1 MSYLFSNTSANYNY
15 TDDRLQ
21 ATVVAANKYIPTYV
35 AGYLGSAESMYYKRD
50 LDHCFRKPNSIRNIT
65 QALMS
70 SLRPTKISMYDTDF
84 YVLKG
89 TILDS
94 AGKPLLM
101 AAYDKDKWLARP
113 QGLKPILFYSSTFFT
128 DSKLAPLNRRLQKE
142 ILIDCYEKGME
153 VRVLSPSIIE
163 ANTFAELFE
172 VKKTE
177 TLLGLD
183 SYMKTVLPNILHTQE
198 EDTFVEATGNQ
209 EELLSVEEEAL
220 LYDSNST
227 ITFSSAHTG
236 ESINLTPNYGFGN
249 LGSLNTIGTSTAGGN
264 FVVNASEVSNIFV
277 NYPTSRIVSS
287 YDPIE
292 EIAAT
297 ESVGILQQMEENDI
311 NVYSGNVSLADV
323 YDFVRPVTPTRST
336 IELVDDTE

>member
-1 MSYLFSNTSANYNY
+1 MSYLFSNTSANYNH

-50 LDHCFRKPNSIRNIT
+50 LNSCFRKPNSIRNIT

-101 AAYDKDKWLARP
+101 AAYDKDKWLAGP

-227 ITFSSAHTG
+227 ITISGSAHT
-236 ESINLTPNYGFGN
+236 ELGFIFPPSYQMGIQTISTSTTGGN
-249 LGSLNTIGTSTAGGN
+249 LVI
-264 FVVNASEVSNIFV
+264 NASEVPNVFA
-277 NYPTSRIVSS
+277 NYPTDRIVTS
-287 YDPIE
+287 YGS
-292 EIAAT
+292 AAVAEAT
-297 ESVGILQQMEENDI
+297 GILQQMEEYDI
-311 NVYSGNVSLADV
+311 NIYSGSISLAEQSGLV
-323 YDFVRPVTPTRST
+323 THTTPTRST

>member
-1 MSYLFSNTSANYNY
+1 
-15 TDDRLQ
+15 
-21 ATVVAANKYIPTYV
+21 
-35 AGYLGSAESMYYKRD
+35 
-50 LDHCFRKPNSIRNIT
+50 
-65 QALMS
+65 
-70 SLRPTKISMYDTDF
+70 MYDTDF

-101 AAYDKDKWLARP
+101 AAYDKDKWLAR
-113 QGLKPILFYSSTFFT
+113 GRELKPVLFYSSTFFT
-128 DSKLAPLNRRLQKE
+128 DPKLAPLNRRLQKE

-183 SYMKTVLPNILHTQE
+183 SYMKTILPNILHTQE
-198 EDTFVEATGNQ
+198 EDTFVEATRNQ

-249 LGSLNTIGTSTAGGN
+249 LGSLNTIGTSTAGGSL
-264 FVVNASEVSNIFV
+264 VINASEVPNVFA
-277 NYPTSRIVSS
+277 NYPTDRIVTS
-287 YDPIE
+287 YGS
-292 EIAAT
+292 AALGEAT
-297 ESVGILQQMEENDI
+297 GILQQMEEYDI
-311 NVYSGNVSLADV
+311 NVYSGSINLAEQSGLV
-323 YDFVRPVTPTRST
+323 THTTPTRST

>member
-1 MSYLFSNTSANYNY
+1 MSYLFSNTSANYNH

-35 AGYLGSAESMYYKRD
+35 AGYLSSAESMYYKRD
-50 LDHCFRKPNSIRNIT
+50 LSHCFRKPNSIRNIT

-101 AAYDKDKWLARP
+101 AAYDKDKWLAGP

-177 TLLGLD
+177 TLSGLD

-227 ITFSSAHTG
+227 ITISSSAHT
-236 ESINLTPNYGFGN
+236 ELGFISPPSYQMGIQTISTSTTG
-249 LGSLNTIGTSTAGGN
+249 GSLVI
-264 FVVNASEVSNIFV
+264 NASEVPNVFA
-277 NYPTSRIVSS
+277 NYPTDRIVTS
-287 YDPIE
+287 YGS
-292 EIAAT
+292 AALGV
-297 ESVGILQQMEENDI
+297 SAGILQQMEEGDI
-311 NVYSGNVSLADV
+311 NVYSGSINLAEQSGLV
-323 YDFVRPVTPTRST
+323 THTTPTRST

>member
-1 MSYLFSNTSANYNY
+1 MSYLFSNRNANYNH

-50 LDHCFRKPNSIRNIT
+50 LSHCFRKPNSIRNIT

-101 AAYDKDKWLARP
+101 AAYDKDKWLAEP
-113 QGLKPILFYSSTFFT
+113 DGQLKPILFYSSTFFT

-236 ESINLTPNYGFGN
+236 EGITLTPNYGFGS
-249 LGSLNTIGTSTAGGN
+249 LGSINTIGTSTAGGN
-264 FVVNASEVSNIFV
+264 FVVNASEVSNVFA
-277 NYPTSRIVSS
+277 NYPTDRIITS
-287 YDPIE
+287 YGS
-292 EIAAT
+292 AALG
-297 ESVGILQQMEENDI
+297 ESVGILQQMEEEDI
-311 NVYSGNVSLADV
+311 NVYSGSINLAEQSGLV
-323 YDFVRPVTPTRST
+323 THTTPTRST

>member
-1 MSYLFSNTSANYNY
+1 MSYLFSNRNANYNH

-65 QALMS
+65 QALMN

-101 AAYDKDKWLARP
+101 AAYDKDKWLAGP
-113 QGLKPILFYSSTFFT
+113 GDGQLKPILFYSSTFFT

-183 SYMKTVLPNILHTQE
+183 SYMKTILPNILHTQE

-227 ITFSSAHTG
+227 ITISGSAHTELIYNPPLPSYQMG
-236 ESINLTPNYGFGN
+236 IQTISSSSTTG
-249 LGSLNTIGTSTAGGN
+249 GSLVI
-264 FVVNASEVSNIFV
+264 NASEVPNVFA
-277 NYPTSRIVSS
+277 NYPTDRIVTS
-287 YDPIE
+287 YGS
-292 EIAAT
+292 AALGG
-297 ESVGILQQMEENDI
+297 SVGILQQMEENDI

>member
-1 MSYLFSNTSANYNY
+1 MSYLFSNTSANYNH

-101 AAYDKDKWLARP
+101 AAYDKDKWLAGP

-177 TLLGLD
+177 TLSGLD

-227 ITFSSAHTG
+227 ITISSFAHT
-236 ESINLTPNYGFGN
+236 ELGFISPPSYQTGIQTISTSTTG
-249 LGSLNTIGTSTAGGN
+249 GSLVI
-264 FVVNASEVSNIFV
+264 NASEVPNIFA
-277 NYPTSRIVSS
+277 NYPTDRIVTS
-287 YDPIE
+287 YGS
-292 EIAAT
+292 AVVG
-297 ESVGILQQMEENDI
+297 ESRGILQQMEEDNI
-311 NVYSGNVSLADV
+311 NMVSGAIRLAEQHGLV
-323 YDFVRPVTPTRST
+323 VESTPTRST

>member
-1 MSYLFSNTSANYNY
+1 MSYLFSNRSANYNH

-50 LDHCFRKPNSIRNIT
+50 LNYCFRKPNSIRNIT
-65 QALMS
+65 QALMN

-101 AAYDKDKWLARP
+101 AAYDKDKWLAEP
-113 QGLKPILFYSSTFFT
+113 DGLKPILFYSSTFFT

-183 SYMKTVLPNILHTQE
+183 SYMKTILPNILHTQE

-227 ITFSSAHTG
+227 ITISSSAHTELIYNPPLPSYQTG
-236 ESINLTPNYGFGN
+236 IQTISTSTTG
-249 LGSLNTIGTSTAGGN
+249 GSLVI
-264 FVVNASEVSNIFV
+264 NASEVPNVFA
-277 NYPTSRIVSS
+277 NYPTDRIVTS
-287 YDPIE
+287 YGS
-292 EIAAT
+292 AAVG
-297 ESVGILQQMEENDI
+297 ESIGILQQMEEGDI
-311 NVYSGNVSLADV
+311 NVYSGSINLTEQSGL
-323 YDFVRPVTPTRST
+323 VTHTAPTRST

>member
-1 MSYLFSNTSANYNY
+1 MSYLFSNTSANYNH

-101 AAYDKDKWLARP
+101 AAYDKDKWLAGP

-177 TLLGLD
+177 TLSGLD

-227 ITFSSAHTG
+227 ITISSSAHT
-236 ESINLTPNYGFGN
+236 ELGFISPPSYQMGIQTISTSTTG
-249 LGSLNTIGTSTAGGN
+249 GSLVI
-264 FVVNASEVSNIFV
+264 NASEVPNIFA
-277 NYPTSRIVSS
+277 NYPTDMLVTSYGSAVVGESR
-287 YDPIE
+287 
-292 EIAAT
+292 
-297 ESVGILQQMEENDI
+297 GILQQMEEDNI
-311 NVYSGNVSLADV
+311 NMVSGAIRLAEQHGLV
-323 YDFVRPVTPTRST
+323 VESTPTRST